1 MRKMVSA
8 VVAFALTGAP
18 VLANDS
24 EAELAAG
31 GLVLKKTYDIE
42 MKSEDLSISAERVRV
57 KYQFLNSSS
66 QDIST
71 VIAFPLPDITVEQD
85 ANMAV
90 PSAGTD
96 NFLDF
101 STSVDG
107 KPVKMTLEQK
117 VFARGVDQTLLI
129 RALQLPRS
137 PLVAGEALDRL
148 DPKAKEELINLGLAE
163 TQDIDVGKGME
174 RHLAPLWTLKTTY
187 YWTQTF
193 PAKTVLNVE
202 HEYTPS
208 VGGSVGTTI
217 GLPSIDPETLTY
229 YKTRYCTDASFIAA
243 ARAKNNAFTEE
254 WISYVLTT
262 GANWATPIG
271 TFTLTVDKG
280 APLNLLSFC
289 GEGVEKI
296 GPTKFQMTKSDYT
309 PATDLHI
316 LILKPQER
324 D

>member
-8 VVAFALTGAP
+8 VVAFVLAGAP

-31 GLVLKKTYDIE
+31 GLVLQKTYDIE

-66 QDIST
+66 QDILT

-117 VFARGVDQTLLI
+117 VFARGVDQTSLI
-129 RALQLPRS
+129 RDLQLPRS

-148 DPKAKEELINLGLAE
+148 DPKAKEELINLGLAQNSRHRRRQRDGASPSSAMD
-163 TQDIDVGKGME
+163 TQDHVLLD
-174 RHLAPLWTLKTTY
+174 A
-187 YWTQTF
+187 TF
-193 PAKTVLNVE
+193 PAKTVLNAE
-202 HEYTPS
+202 HKYISS

-262 GANWATPIG
+262 GANWAKPIG

-280 APLNLLSFC
+280 APLNF
-289 GEGVEKI
+289 
-296 GPTKFQMTKSDYT
+296 
-309 PATDLHI
+309 
-316 LILKPQER
+316 
-324 D
+324 

>member
-8 VVAFALTGAP
+8 VVAFALAGAP

-42 MKSEDLSISAERVRV
+42 MKSEDLSISSERVRV

-71 VIAFPLPDITVEQD
+71 VIAFPLPDITVKQD

-107 KPVKMTLEQK
+107 KPVKMAVEQK
-117 VFARGVDQTLLI
+117 IFARGVDQTLLI
-129 RALQLPRS
+129 RAVRLPRS

-163 TQDIDVGKGME
+163 
-174 RHLAPLWTLKTTY
+174 LKTSTS
-187 YWTQTF
+187 
-193 PAKTVLNVE
+193 AKGW
-202 HEYTPS
+202 S
-208 VGGSVGTTI
+208 VTW
-217 GLPSIDPETLTY
+217 L
-229 YKTRYCTDASFIAA
+229 RYGHS
-243 ARAKNNAFTEE
+243 R
-254 WISYVLTT
+254 LRTT
-262 GANWATPIG
+262 GRRPSRR
-271 TFTLTVDKG
+271 KR
-280 APLNLLSFC
+280 C
-289 GEGVEKI
+289 
-296 GPTKFQMTKSDYT
+296 
-309 PATDLHI
+309 
-316 LILKPQER
+316 
-324 D
+324 